1 MKNMSLFSQIL
12 QLFPR
17 ATFANFVST
26 HKTEYR
32 SKGFSSWDQF
42 VSMLFCQLGQAKSL
56 REISYGLKSCLGK
69 LSHLGISS
77 PKRST
82 LSYANKNRNWQLFED
97 IFQNLLVKVTNEA
110 KLKGNNFKFKNKL
123 YSIDSSVIDLCL
135 NVFDWAHYTRTK
147 GAIKLHMRL
156 DHNGY
161 IPDFLV
167 VTDGKQSDVTTAWQ
181 FPYDAGSITVFDR
194 GYNDYSLF
202 DHITKENAFF
212 VTRLKKNALYKT
224 IKELTL
230 SPDSDEDISL
240 DSIIKLTGKGAE
252 EAYEGNLRL
261 IVSKDTEGR
270 EVRFLTNNFELS
282 TNTISEIYR
291 ERWKIEL
298 FFKEI
303 KQNLKIK
310 TFVGT
315 THNAV
320 MTQIYTAL
328 ISILILK
335 YIKLKSSFNWSMSNL
350 GAVLRMNLFT
360 YKNLWKWIDDPF
372 AELQTKAESSL
383 IQEEIKMN

>member
-1 MKNMSLFSQIL
+1 
-12 QLFPR
+12 
-17 ATFANFVST
+17 
-26 HKTEYR
+26 
-32 SKGFSSWDQF
+32 
-42 VSMLFCQLGQAKSL
+42 
-56 REISYGLKSCLGK
+56 
-69 LSHLGISS
+69 
-77 PKRST
+77 
-82 LSYANKNRNWQLFED
+82 
-97 IFQNLLVKVTNEA
+97 
-110 KLKGNNFKFKNKL
+110 
-123 YSIDSSVIDLCL
+123 
-135 NVFDWAHYTRTK
+135 
-147 GAIKLHMRL
+147 MRL

-161 IPDFLV
+161 LPDFLV

-181 FPYDAGSITVFDR
+181 FPYEAGSITVFDR

-202 DHITKENAFF
+202 DHITKQNAFF
-212 VTRLKKNALYKT
+212 VTRLKKNAVYETIKT
-224 IKELTL
+224 IPL
-230 SPDSDEDISL
+230 SADSDEDITL
-240 DSIIKLTGKGAE
+240 DSIIKLTGEGAE

-261 IVSKDTEGR
+261 IISKDTEGR

-360 YKNLWKWIDDPF
+360 YKDLWKWIDAPF
-372 AELQTKAESSL
+372 ADTSPDNDTLIIQGEL
-383 IQEEIKMN
+383 KMN